1 MAVEVQRWLMELP
14 QADCERLLADCD
26 LGRLA
31 VIVEGR
37 PEIFP
42 VNHVYE
48 AGRTSIAFATMAG
61 TKLHGAL
68 DWPWVAY
75 EVDGMEDDGRA
86 GWSVMVV
93 GHVEEI
99 TDQGEIEQLT
109 SQRGP
114 GLWAS
119 GEAARW
125 LRIVPKKMTG
135 RRVSLGY

>member
-1 MAVEVQRWLMELP
+1 VAVEVQRWLMDLP
-14 QADCERLLADCD
+14 QADCERLLAACD

-48 AGRTSIAFATMAG
+48 PGTASIAFATMPG

-75 EVDGMEDDGRA
+75 EVDGMEEVGRA

-99 TDQGEIEQLT
+99 TDSGEIAHLAA
-109 SQRGP
+109 QRGP
-114 GLWAS
+114 ALWAS

-125 LRIVPKKMTG
+125 LRIIPKKITG
-135 RRVSLGY
+135 RRVSLGH